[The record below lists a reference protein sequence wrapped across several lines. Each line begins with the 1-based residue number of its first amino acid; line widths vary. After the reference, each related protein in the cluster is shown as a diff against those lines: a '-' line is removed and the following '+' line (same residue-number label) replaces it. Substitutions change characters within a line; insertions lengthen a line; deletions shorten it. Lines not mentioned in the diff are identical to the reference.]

1 MHPWA
6 NETRLHEGRSP
17 TLIPQSDGTTT
28 EQHRHFSW
36 GARRQVVSDGHCHF
50 LCHTFFLDMTEIW
63 EHILPPSTPHFL
75 WCANQPILDSPEAS
89 KTVERIKLPA
99 ISVVDQRQGTLVP
112 GFHLQPVCFQNPNL
126 SVVDEVVQ
134 IWKSDL
140 STSANG
146 IVKRHNPTSLLQ
158 QSSCFG
164 VQPSASQSV
173 CPAHHCLNDGVSIGP
188 VQRVVAV
195 ILGQAGMVVHV

>member
-1 MHPWA
+1 MERPL
-6 NETRLHEGRSP
+6 NSTDTSP
-17 TLIPQSDGTTT
+17 GVSGGKL
-28 EQHRHFSW
+28 FLM
-36 GARRQVVSDGHCHF
+36 AVV
-50 LCHTFFLDMTEIW
+50 TFFLDATKIW
-63 EHILPPSTPHFL
+63 KHNVPPSTLHLL
-75 WCANQPILDSPEAS
+75 WCANQPFLDSPEAS

-99 ISVVDQRQGTLVP
+99 ISVVNQRQGTFVS
-112 GFHLQPVCFQNPNL
+112 GFHLRPVCFQNPNL
-126 SVVDEVVQ
+126 SVLDEVVQ
-134 IWKSDL
+134 IWKLNL

-146 IVKRHNPTSLLQ
+146 IVETHNPTSLLQ